1 MEQLL
6 FTTLLL
12 LVLFQMK
19 HFLADYPLQNSY
31 MLGKFKPG
39 WAFVGP
45 LAAHAAVHAM
55 LTVFVTGLF
64 LPGSWWPLAF
74 GLVDFVTHFVI
85 DRIKASPRLL
95 GRFSNKS
102 KPSYWNCLG
111 ADQMAH
117 HLVHYGIIVYLILLL
132 F

>member
-1 MEQLL
+1 MELLL
-6 FTTLLL
+6 FTTFLL
-12 LVLFQMK
+12 LVLFQIK
-19 HFLADYPLQNSY
+19 HLLADYPLQTAY
-31 MLGKFKPG
+31 MLGKFRPG
-39 WAFVGP
+39 WGFVGP
-45 LAAHAAVHAM
+45 LAAHAGVHGL
-55 LTVFVTGLF
+55 LTAFLTGLF
-64 LPGSWWPLAF
+64 LPGTLWPVLF

-95 GRFSNKS
+95 GRFSDKS

-117 HLVHYGIIVYLILLL
+117 HLVHYGIVLGAILVL